1 MSAGYQN
8 PSDLFLDYSFKTVFG
23 KGLFLHL
30 YLTGKSAGHLI
41 ATVIESA
48 GACLEKKKEKGK
60 CHSLC
65 TYNSG
70 FPCFV

>member
-1 MSAGYQN
+1 MSAGYQKL
-8 PSDLFLDYSFKTVFG
+8 SDLFLDYSFKTVFG

-48 GACLEKKKEKGK
+48 GACLEKKRKRKMP
-60 CHSLC
+60 LFM
-65 TYNSG
+65 YL
-70 FPCFV
+70 